1 MRKSNKNVLA
11 NALKSYVNPVH
22 ASELQM
28 FYMSLMEDT
37 CYTVYCGRK
46 STYDD
51 VINDCVSYVVT
62 NYGNEAIVCSDGYG
76 DRSNSTKFAEQCR
89 RITGKNV
96 TPDIIFEL
104 KMSVTCSQTDFLG
117 NHKNKSRFTSALI
130 ASLTHSDI
138 KCSQSQANADFLI
151 CNSAIELAVI
161 LIGKYTDLLV
171 MLIDRSYPN

>member
-37 CYTVYCGRK
+37 CYTVYCGQNT
-46 STYDD
+46 TYDD
-51 VINDCVSYVVT
+51 VINDYVSYVVT

-104 KMSVTCSQTDFLG
+104 QMSVTCSQTAFLG
-117 NHKNKSRFTSALI
+117 NHKNKFRFTSALI

-151 CNSAIELAVI
+151 
-161 LIGKYTDLLV
+161 
-171 MLIDRSYPN
+171 